1 MKEKIVLAV
10 VIFALSVAAAAKP
23 PQQPASSLT
32 PLIVFFQDGA
42 NPSNC
47 NFVYLPTGGFFAQ
60 AYGNPTGTAVT
71 YPNGHL
77 FAYRSTVE
85 ERDRL
90 LLEIMVKVGALDLV
104 PDDFIDT
111 NTGSYECTNDKLMSL
126 L

>member
-10 VIFALSVAAAAKP
+10 VIFALSVAAAAAKP
-23 PQQPASSLT
+23 PQQPESSLT
-32 PLIVFFQDGA
+32 PLVVYFDNT

-47 NFVYLPTGGFFAQ
+47 NFVYLPTGGIFSQNYSNVSDTKVSDPYSGTFA
-60 AYGNPTGTAVT
+60 
-71 YPNGHL
+71 H
-77 FAYRSTVE
+77 RSTVD

-111 NTGSYECTNDKLMSL
+111 STGNFECTNDKLMSL